1 METSSTDRKAVW
13 AKPVAELLHC
23 IFIIKAAWKK
33 TRDFSL
39 ETLASHIVTVIPG
52 LRGPS
57 LWNSS
62 AVTCVSGVEETT
74 MLTQ

>member
-1 METSSTDRKAVW
+1 METSSTDRKAVR
-13 AKPVAELLHC
+13 AKPVTELLHC
-23 IFIIKAAWKK
+23 VFTIK
-33 TRDFSL
+33 RDFSL
-39 ETLASHIVTVIPG
+39 ETLASHIVTVTPG